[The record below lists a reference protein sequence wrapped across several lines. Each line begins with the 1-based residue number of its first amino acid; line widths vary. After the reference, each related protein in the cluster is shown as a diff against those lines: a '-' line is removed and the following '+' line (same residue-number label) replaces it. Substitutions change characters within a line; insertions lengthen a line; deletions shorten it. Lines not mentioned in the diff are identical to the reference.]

1 MEKKKKKISF
11 ATFAKRYGTVAA
23 FLIICIFFA
32 MANPVFLTRSNILT
46 VLRQISMLAL
56 LGAGLTVVMST
67 GRIDLSTGYGTSL
80 LGIFCAAL
88 MVDFGIP
95 MPAAVLL
102 TLLGGAVIGL
112 FNGYCIA
119 YLGIPDFIGTLA
131 TGFLLSGINQAYTKG
146 HPISGLPDSFKI
158 FGNTNFMGIPSMI
171 FIMVFWLVIIAV
183 VLSKTR
189 FGRHTYAIGG
199 NKEAAL
205 MSGVNVKFNS
215 MLGYVFCGVGM
226 GITAL
231 ILTSRMGSAHVTAGD
246 TYLMQAIATVYLGGT
261 AFKEGEPNLA
271 GTILGALILG
281 VLKNGMTL
289 MNVEYYYQDIA
300 QGIVILLAVIITSLQ
315 RNRKK

>member
-1 MEKKKKKISF
+1 MEKANKQTILASYAKK
-11 ATFAKRYGTVAA
+11 YGTVAA
-23 FLIICIFFA
+23 FVIICVFFSLRTT
-32 MANPVFLTRSNILT
+32 VFLTPSNILT
-46 VLRQISMLAL
+46 ILRQISMLAI
-56 LGAGLTVVMST
+56 LGAGLTVVMIT

-80 LGIFCAAL
+80 LGVFCAAL
-88 MVDFGIP
+88 MVDFGTP
-95 MPAAVLL
+95 MPLAVVL
-102 TLLGGAVIGL
+102 TLLGGALIGL
-112 FNGYCIA
+112 FNGYCIS

-146 HPISGLPDSFKI
+146 HPISGLPASFKI
-158 FGNTNFMGIPSMI
+158 FGNTNFLGIPTMI
-171 FIMVFWLVIIAV
+171 FIMAFWLVIIAV

-199 NKEAAL
+199 NREAAM

-215 MLGYVFCGVGM
+215 MMGYVFCGIGM

-231 ILTSRMGSAHVTAGD
+231 VLTSRMGSAHVTAGD
-246 TYLMQAIATVYLGGT
+246 TYLMDAIATVYLGGT
-261 AFKEGEPNLA
+261 AFKEGEPNLP

-281 VLKNGMTL
+281 VLTNGMTL

-315 RNRKK
+315 RSRKK